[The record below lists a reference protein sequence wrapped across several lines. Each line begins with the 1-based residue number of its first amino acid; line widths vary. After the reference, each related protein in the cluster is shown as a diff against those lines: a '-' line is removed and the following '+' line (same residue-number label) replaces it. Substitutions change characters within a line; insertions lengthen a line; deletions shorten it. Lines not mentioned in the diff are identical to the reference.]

1 MGFRKKPI
9 ADAHASRAIGDLQVW
24 SADIG

>member
-1 MGFRKKPI
+1 MGFRKKPM
-9 ADAHASRAIGDLQVW
+9 AGAQAIGNLQVW